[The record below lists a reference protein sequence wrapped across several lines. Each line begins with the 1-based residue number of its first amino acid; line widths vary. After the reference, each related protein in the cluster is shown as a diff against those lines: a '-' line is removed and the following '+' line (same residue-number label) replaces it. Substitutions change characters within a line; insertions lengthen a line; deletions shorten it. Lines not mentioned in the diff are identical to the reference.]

1 MPSRVS
7 TKEDEEKGSTPWVC
21 LSVFIEV
28 VPTLQG
34 FMTPLVPRV
43 EPEFAVTQQRLVT
56 SQ

>member
-7 TKEDEEKGSTPWVC
+7 TKEDEEKGLTPWVC